1 MRNLSGNFLIMQDYN
16 FDRYLE
22 YARSWMKV
30 PMDVVVFQMPQT
42 EDRVSLS
49 WHLTEKEKKF
59 LKLATLSRDNKKSLE
74 KLLQLIPPVNTPPAL
89 AGPLQNASSG
99 GNSTLKH

>member
-1 MRNLSGNFLIMQDYN
+1 
-16 FDRYLE
+16 
-22 YARSWMKV
+22 MKV
-30 PMDVVVFQMPQT
+30 PMDVVIFQMPET

-49 WHLTEKEKKF
+49 WHLTEIEKQY
-59 LKLATLSRDNKKSLE
+59 LKQAALNPENKRSLDD
-74 KLLQLIPPVNTPPAL
+74 LLQLIPPVNTPPAL